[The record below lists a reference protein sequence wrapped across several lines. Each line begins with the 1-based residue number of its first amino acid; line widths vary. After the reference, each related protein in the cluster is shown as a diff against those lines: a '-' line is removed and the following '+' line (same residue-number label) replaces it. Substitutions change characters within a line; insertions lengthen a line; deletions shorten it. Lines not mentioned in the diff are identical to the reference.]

1 MIFNFVTHSYYHEEI
16 KLGYGERK
24 RKRKYWNAGT
34 KEEKEKEKRR
44 QILVCKVKTS
54 PSCPQASLAEI

>member
-1 MIFNFVTHSYYHEEI
+1 MKLKVTEI
-16 KLGYGERK
+16 DLEQGLKHRALYREGK
-24 RKRKYWNAGT
+24 RKRKHWNAGT

-54 PSCPQASLAEI
+54 FSSPQE